1 MVFFSISMALVSIA
15 KGAGAFALLAIAN
28 HCYHIA
34 LDSGGWCLLLHPV
47 AVYLVLLGGIC
58 LYDSAVEF
66 MDILSELFGG
76 GEEDINN

>member
-28 HCYHIA
+28 HFYHVA
-34 LDSGGWCLLLHPV
+34 LDSGGWYLLLHPV
-47 AVYLVLLGGIC
+47 AAYLVLLGGIC

-76 GEEDINN
+76 VEEDIDN

>member
-28 HCYHIA
+28 HFYHVA
-34 LDSGGWCLLLHPV
+34 LDSGGWYLLLHPV
-47 AVYLVLLGGIC
+47 AAYLVLLGGIC

-66 MDILSELFGG
+66 MVILSELFVG
-76 GEEDINN
+76 GEEDTDN